1 MVESLFD
8 TAKKFALKNA
18 ADYGRADEKAVV
30 GKLLAIHPEAKKDI
44 SSVIGAAKKAVADV
58 NGMPK
63 EEVVR
68 QAGKH
73 TFEKKENA
81 GGELELPG
89 AIKGGV
95 VTRFPPEPNGYPH
108 VGHAKAVLL
117 NYDCAKKYEGKFL
130 LRWDDTN
137 PETEKEEFVEA
148 IRNGLDW
155 LGIKPD
161 KESFVSDDLD
171 TLYKFARNL
180 VENSGAY
187 ACLCPQS
194 KIKEF
199 RAMQKE
205 CECRLRGKE
214 DHLDLWEG
222 MLNGR
227 FRHNQA
233 VLRFA
238 GGMASPNTVM
248 RDPVLFRII
257 EATHYR
263 QKDRFSVWPTYD
275 FDVPIEDSL
284 GGITHAMRS
293 KEYELRDELYFAI
306 LEKLGL
312 RKPALIEFS
321 RLSLRGMPISKRL
334 LKKLIEEKKV
344 SGWNDPRLPTLEGL
358 KRRGIQPAAVCNFVR
373 SFGLSKVESEP
384 PIDRLL
390 VENKKLLDPVACHYF
405 LAVTPVKLHVLDS
418 PKEISELRL
427 RRHPVAELGERTI
440 KVSGEFYISQADSGV
455 LSEGEEIRLK
465 DLYNVRVLKTG
476 TNFVEAEYSAAT
488 GPVEKKIQWV
498 PGSNGTAVPAR
509 LVVPSELLDENENF
523 RPESLKIFDA
533 FAEPECRKIAQGE
546 TVQFER
552 VGFARLD
559 DKEKMTFVLST
570 RMRE

>member
-1 MVESLFD
+1 MAETVFD

-30 GKLLAIHPEAKKDI
+30 GKVLAASPEAKKNI
-44 SSVIGAAKKAVADV
+44 AAVVEAAKRAVAEV
-58 NGMPK
+58 NGLAK
-63 EEVVR
+63 EEVGR
-68 QAGKH
+68 LAGQY
-73 TFEKKENA
+73 TFEKKEAA
-81 GGELELPG
+81 GGEFELPG

-108 VGHAKAVLL
+108 IGHAKAALL
-117 NYDCAKKYEGKFL
+117 NYDCARQYGGKFF

-148 IRNGLDW
+148 IRNGLGW
-155 LGIKPD
+155 LGIEPD
-161 KESFVSDDLD
+161 GESFVSDDMD
-171 TLYKFARNL
+171 TLYKFARKL

-187 ACLCPQS
+187 ACLCQQS
-194 KIKEF
+194 KIKEY
-199 RAMQKE
+199 RAMQKA
-205 CECRLRGKE
+205 CECRLREKD
-214 DHLDLWEG
+214 DHLDLWGG

-238 GGMASPNTVM
+238 GDMASPNTVM

-257 EATHYR
+257 EAGHYR
-263 QKDRFSVWPTYD
+263 QKDRYRVWPTYD

-312 RKPALIEFS
+312 RKPSLIEFS
-321 RLSLRGMPISKRL
+321 RLSIRGMPVSKRL
-334 LKKLIEEKKV
+334 LKKLIDEKKV
-344 SGWNDPRLPTLEGL
+344 SGWDDPRLPTLEGL
-358 KRRGIQPAAVCNFVR
+358 KRRGVQPAAVCNFVR

-384 PIDRLL
+384 PVDRLL
-390 VENKKLLDPVACHYF
+390 VENKKLLDRVAGHYF
-405 LAVTPVKLHVLDS
+405 LAVTPVKLHVLGA
-418 PKEISELRL
+418 PKELSELRL

-440 KVSGEFYISQADSGV
+440 SVSGEFYISQADADG

-476 TNFVEAEYSAAT
+476 TNFVEAEYSATT
-488 GPVEKKIQWV
+488 GAVGKKIQWV
-498 PGSNGTAVPAR
+498 PGSNGAAVPAR
-509 LVVPSELLDENENF
+509 LVVPSELLDDNGNF
-523 RPESLKIFDA
+523 RPESLRVFDA

-546 TVQFER
+546 AVQFER

-559 DKEKMTFVLST
+559 DREKMTFVLST
-570 RMRE
+570 KYRE